1 MCIVLS
7 SRVTWSWN
15 CVRSRSLLFSRM
27 ETSVTTGRCVNLE
40 VVALCSVLKKGRP
53 VMMMNMYQNGNVSM
67 YNNSVFWFSQTHS
80 DTEVYLQTEILY
92 LSVWFRL
99 VLFCSIW
106 RWLEYFYCVV
116 LAVNIYVYLIM
127 WYVFYSRS
135 GYCESCS
142 LFYFFINV
150 YRMNT
155 YQCCKILMLFK
166 IWILLISFRNMQCS
180 FFFMVVQCHFGV
192 WLCNIITTRVVII
205 GVCGKLDKVWPDLR
219 CLIIWWL

>member
-67 YNNSVFWFSQTHS
+67 YNNSVFDSVRRIQT
-80 DTEVYLQTEILY
+80 QKFI
-92 LSVWFRL
+92 FRL
-99 VLFCSIW
+99 KSFILAFDLDWCFFLSIR

-142 LFYFFINV
+142 LFYFF
-150 YRMNT
+150 
-155 YQCCKILMLFK
+155 YQRLQNEYISML
-166 IWILLISFRNMQCS
+166 
-180 FFFMVVQCHFGV
+180 
-192 WLCNIITTRVVII
+192 
-205 GVCGKLDKVWPDLR
+205 
-219 CLIIWWL
+219 